1 MPVRPDRQELL
12 DLVETFILASSY
24 TPAATARLREL
35 GHDIRNLG
43 DVYRLHAET
52 FRRLE
57 KEAPSLLALD
67 HRLNTRQLALLANA
81 HGPVNPTALDR
92 EREAALRRAALM
104 VPVGG

>member
-1 MPVRPDRQELL
+1 MSRQEIL

-24 TPAATARLREL
+24 SPAATARLREL

-43 DVYRLHAET
+43 DVYKLHAET
-52 FRRLE
+52 FRKLE

-67 HRLNTRQLALLANA
+67 QRLSTRQLGALAGA
-81 HGPVNPTALDR
+81 RGPVNPAALDR

>member
-12 DLVETFILASSY
+12 DLVEVFILASSY
-24 TPAATARLREL
+24 SPAATEKLREL
-35 GHDIRNLG
+35 GHEIRNLG

-67 HRLNTRQLALLANA
+67 HRLTTRQLGALADA
-81 HGPVNPTALDR
+81 HGPVNPTALDQ
-92 EREAALRRAALM
+92 ERENALRRAALM